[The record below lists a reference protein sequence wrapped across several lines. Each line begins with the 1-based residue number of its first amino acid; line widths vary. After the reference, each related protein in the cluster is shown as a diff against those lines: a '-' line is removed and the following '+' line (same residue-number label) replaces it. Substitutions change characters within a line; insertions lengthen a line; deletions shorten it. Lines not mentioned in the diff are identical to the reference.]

1 MNCSGQDW
9 TWFSDTWKG
18 LFLALILNAWA
29 FYGLIV
35 HV

>member
-18 LFLALILNAWA
+18 FFLAMILDCWA
-29 FYGLIV
+29 IYLV
-35 HV
+35 VTV